1 MHNAGREC
9 DDVVN
14 PRNSIAI
21 LALVAAI
28 SPLSLLLVQ
37 TTEESKS
44 VWDGVY
50 TEEQAKRGE
59 PIYRKECASCHGEML
74 TGGES
79 APPLTGGAFLANWN
93 GLTVGDLFDRIR
105 KTMPQS
111 APGRLTRQQNSD
123 ILAFM
128 LSANKFPAGKTE
140 LYRQSEMLKEIRFES
155 TKPAPKKTVGINN
168 RFRRFS
174 VVFRVFIT
182 GGTFYETNA
191 SRTSDCSCPRGICRR
206 LRFESCSATNS

>member
-1 MHNAGREC
+1 M
-9 DDVVN
+9 N
-14 PRNSIAI
+14 PKNSIAI
-21 LALVAAI
+21 FVLAAVI
-28 SPLSLLLVQ
+28 SPISLSRVQ

-59 PIYRKECASCHGEML
+59 PIYHKECAACHGDML

-105 KTMPQS
+105 KTMPQGAS
-111 APGRLTRQQNSD
+111 PGRLTRQQDSD

-128 LSANKFPAGKTE
+128 LSVNKFPAGKIE
-140 LYRQSEMLKEIRFES
+140 LYRQSEMLREIRFES
-155 TKPAPKKTVGINN
+155 TKPAPKK
-168 RFRRFS
+168 
-174 VVFRVFIT
+174 
-182 GGTFYETNA
+182 
-191 SRTSDCSCPRGICRR
+191 
-206 LRFESCSATNS
+206 